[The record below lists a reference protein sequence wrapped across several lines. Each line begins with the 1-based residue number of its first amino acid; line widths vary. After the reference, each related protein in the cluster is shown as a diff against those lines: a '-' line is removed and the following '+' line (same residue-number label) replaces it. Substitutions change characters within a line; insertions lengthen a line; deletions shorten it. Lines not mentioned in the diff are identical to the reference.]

1 MRMVGFGFDIVGRIV
16 VALLYVAVIAAA
28 VVIVAIVVF
37 TAASSVQAMPCYR
50 YYLLCLHPV

>member
-1 MRMVGFGFDIVGRIV
+1 MVGFGFDIVGRIV